1 MSPDARTASPSSL
14 TPSSILT
21 DEAALKREFDAQ
33 FTSSLSAAHAQLGD
47 ATAMAPRVVETAFVN
62 AWNQRG
68 TIATADQLKVVL
80 TDEIRHGAA
89 RALSRRHSAGRFAG
103 GKHTQTSHAAAS
115 EAPADVWANVEKAI
129 HASASSSSSA
139 HAAAATTGRHE
150 AASHMKAVG
159 KRPSW
164 IVPAAIGLFALVVSV
179 GGMLYVDRL
188 GEDDGALALVSS
200 AAIQP
205 LVATTPG
212 QMTLWTTLGDGSK
225 MKVGPETK
233 VFVPDAFPD
242 KARVIRI
249 EGTAQFDVAKAADG
263 KSLPFR
269 VIAKRVHV
277 IANGTSFVVSAYSS
291 DSGMMV
297 LVKEGSVTVKA
308 GKTSTNVPA
317 GQALLVENNV
327 PRQPR
332 AEERAQGFGW
342 VDGQITVQHKQLRS
356 VVAAL
361 TRWFNFDVKVPDLPL
376 LDRDASIDVPLD
388 SSRLAISQVEKSA
401 NVKFAYEGE
410 TKLFRDATKKK

>member
-1 MSPDARTASPSSL
+1 M
-14 TPSSILT
+14 
-21 DEAALKREFDAQ
+21 
-33 FTSSLSAAHAQLGD
+33 
-47 ATAMAPRVVETAFVN
+47 V
-62 AWNQRG
+62 
-68 TIATADQLKVVL
+68 
-80 TDEIRHGAA
+80 
-89 RALSRRHSAGRFAG
+89 
-103 GKHTQTSHAAAS
+103 
-115 EAPADVWANVEKAI
+115 
-129 HASASSSSSA
+129 
-139 HAAAATTGRHE
+139 
-150 AASHMKAVG
+150 
-159 KRPSW
+159 
-164 IVPAAIGLFALVVSV
+164 
-179 GGMLYVDRL
+179 
-188 GEDDGALALVSS
+188 
-200 AAIQP
+200 
-205 LVATTPG
+205 
-212 QMTLWTTLGDGSK
+212 DGSK
-225 MKVGPETK
+225 MKIGPETK
-233 VFVPDAFPD
+233 VFIPDAFPD
-242 KARVIRI
+242 KARVIKV
-249 EGTAQFDVAKAADG
+249 EGTAQFDVAKAGAG

-291 DSGMMV
+291 DSAMMV

-327 PRQPR
+327 PRQPT

-342 VDGQITVQHKQLRS
+342 VDGRITVQHKQLRS